1 MSSPLEPFQR
11 AQLTRSIHK
20 LSKVLGTTPQLVDF
34 LPTGLDADNQKR
46 PAPLLLRHHSTSSCT
61 PSSPRA
67 NTLRSVHNTRAARRR
82 TIAKLSRTFGEAVPL
97 ELVRTVEHS
106 FGDDEDSEDWN
117 CSSETLSP
125 LLVTRSLSLE
135 AL

>member
-34 LPTGLDADNQKR
+34 LPTGPDADKQKR
-46 PAPLLLRHHSTSSCT
+46 PAPLLLRHHSVSYCTSSI
-61 PSSPRA
+61 PPH
-67 NTLRSVHNTRAARRR
+67 TLRSVHNTRAARRR

-97 ELVRTVEHS
+97 ELVRTVEHT
-106 FGDDEDSEDWN
+106 FGDEESEEWN
-117 CSSETLSP
+117 CSSESLIP
-125 LLVTRSLSLE
+125 LLMARSHSVE

>member
-20 LSKVLGTTPQLVDF
+20 LSKVLGTTPQLVDY
-34 LPTGLDADNQKR
+34 LPTGPDADNQKR
-46 PAPLLLRHHSTSSCT
+46 PAPLLLRHHSVSYCIPST
-61 PSSPRA
+61 PTRA

-97 ELVRTVEHS
+97 ELVLTVEHS
-106 FGDDEDSEDWN
+106 LGDEESEEWN
-117 CSSETLSP
+117 CSSESLSP
-125 LLVTRSLSLE
+125 LLVTRSHSVE